1 MPGTSKAVNPAG
13 VEIEFDEATHIYRS
27 LVGGREIIYTS
38 GTTFIHKFFKAFD
51 PDGVIAERKAKQ
63 AGTSAAEIKAQ
74 WKAKAD
80 AACELGTRVHETC
93 EDILHGAAERR
104 NTPRD
109 EHERRLMDAGIA
121 AARVVKERL
130 EVVGIE
136 RVVFNVPV
144 RIAGTI
150 DLLCRSKTDRNL
162 WWILDWKTNARI
174 DFDSRFGD
182 YGLAPIGHLYDCS
195 GVHYALQLSLYE
207 FLLRAGGYI
216 PQEAEVRRG
225 IYHLT
230 EDGPHFYELPNYGVE
245 VRDMIIDYL
254 TRGDGE

>member
-1 MPGTSKAVNPAG
+1 MPGTSKAVNPDG

-27 LVGGREIIYTS
+27 LVGGREIVYTS
-38 GTTFIHKFFKAFD
+38 GTTFINKFFRAFD
-51 PDGVIAERKAKQ
+51 PDGVIAARKARQ
-63 AGTSAAEIKAQ
+63 MGVTPEEVKAQ

-93 EDILHGAAERR
+93 EDVLHGAAERR
-104 NTPRD
+104 NKPQND
-109 EHERRLMDAGIA
+109 HERHLMDAGIA

-136 RVVFNVPV
+136 RVVFNIPI

-150 DLLCRSKTDRNL
+150 DLLCRSKSNRNL

-174 DFDSRFGD
+174 DFDSRFNN
-182 YGLAPIGHLYDCS
+182 YGIAPINHLYDCS

-207 FLLRAGGYI
+207 FLLRAGAYI
-216 PQEAEVRRG
+216 PHEAEVRRG

-230 EDGPHFYELPNYGVE
+230 DAGPHFYELPNYGVE
-245 VRDMIIDYL
+245 VRDMIINYL
-254 TRGDGE
+254 AKGGAA